1 VRGVLAPAPWPCTR
15 PQGRSLGGGRLSVSW
30 AGRLWRAQ
38 PAACACPGLDLRDMR
53 GLQCFVAHMLGRYQ
67 RLDCLV
73 NNATQTIR
81 RPCSYYA
88 HLLPIEQGALV
99 SGRFHIL
106 CGRFDWDLPICCVFL
121 S

>member
-1 VRGVLAPAPWPCTR
+1 
-15 PQGRSLGGGRLSVSW
+15 
-30 AGRLWRAQ
+30 
-38 PAACACPGLDLRDMR
+38 MR